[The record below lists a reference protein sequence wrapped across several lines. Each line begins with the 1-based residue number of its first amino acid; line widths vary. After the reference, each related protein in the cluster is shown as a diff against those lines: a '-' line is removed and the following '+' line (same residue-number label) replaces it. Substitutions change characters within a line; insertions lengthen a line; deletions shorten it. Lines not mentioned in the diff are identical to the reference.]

1 MRARHSVMFEG
12 GRLPKGHVVTEED
25 IVTLS
30 AAGVAS
36 VIAARLE
43 PGDIGEDEAA
53 ALIAGALV
61 ADGFRA
67 SPAATGR
74 VNFHAETNGLFRADR
89 ALIDAFNAIHP
100 ALTLATL
107 ADRAPVRKGDL
118 VATVKIIPLAVS
130 AELARREGRCWHR
143 GLPFRSSPSQA

>member
-1 MRARHSVMFEG
+1 MIFGAVPVAEAKTCVLAHSVMFEG

-53 ALIAGALV
+53 VLIAGALV

-74 VNFHAETNGLFRADR
+74 VNFMPRRTVSS
-89 ALIDAFNAIHP
+89 
-100 ALTLATL
+100 
-107 ADRAPVRKGDL
+107 AP
-118 VATVKIIPLAVS
+118 T
-130 AELARREGRCWHR
+130 AR
-143 GLPFRSSPSQA
+143 